1 MAPFPAAH
9 SGRNIS
15 LGLDAMVEELGL
27 VGEQWELFAV
37 NDNAANVKLGIKLSL
52 HLNQYL
58 CDIHTIE
65 LCVKDTFKNVPG
77 VKILLKKTR
86 ALAKFVKKSPTLAEK
101 ELRKESEKEQVAYRK
116 LANPPNTRWC
126 GKLGNLASVQ
136 HLKKPLVNLM
146 SKNEKWHKYSLTPGQ
161 WNLLDIAVKLLKP
174 VKETILA
181 WEVEK
186 EPTMHRVI
194 ERLYT
199 LQCTIEAFI
208 QSPESRGGVGIGF
221 ARELQKQLERRF
233 PSKGTQK
240 NLPRMANYLAPQFK
254 GMHLE
259 EDWMLESAKMDIEA
273 EVLKM
278 SVPEVRQEVL
288 EEEMEERVELSPN
301 SKLRKKMQEKMQ
313 RGRTLWNDE
322 RESPVRMEMHRYESL
337 SLSNK
342 HINILHWWRSHEG
355 TFPNLAKV
363 AKKVLSIPA
372 SSAKSESVFST
383 GGNFVT
389 KKRNRLAPKKV
400 EELVVI
406 TSNQSQID
414 AFKARGSYELLAEN
428 RGGSAL
434 TSITVDEVIENL
446 VEDEN
451 SSSESESDAEDSTD
465 SSDDDE

>member
-65 LCVKDTFKNVPG
+65 LAVKDTFKNVPG
-77 VKILLKKTR
+77 VKALLKKTR
-86 ALAKFVKKSPTLAEK
+86 ALAKFVKKSPTAAEK
-101 ELRKESEKEQVAYRK
+101 ELRKESEKEKVAYRK

-126 GKLGNLASVQ
+126 GKLGNLESVQ
-136 HLKKPLVNLM
+136 YLKKPLVNLM
-146 SKNEKWHKYSLTPGQ
+146 SRNDKWHKYSLTPGQ
-161 WNLLDIAVKLLKP
+161 WNLLDVAVKLLKP

-181 WEVEK
+181 WEAEK
-186 EPTMHRVI
+186 TPTMHRVI

-199 LQCTIEAFI
+199 LQCTIDAFI
-208 QSPESRGGVGIGF
+208 EGPESRVVGVGF
-221 ARELQKQLERRF
+221 ARELKTQLDKRF
-233 PSKGTQK
+233 PLKGTQK
-240 NLPRMANYLAPQFK
+240 NLARMANYLAPQFK

-259 EDWMLESAKMDIEA
+259 EAWMLESAKMDIEG
-273 EVLKM
+273 EVLKI
-278 SVPEVRQEVL
+278 SVPEVRQEVF
-288 EEEMEERVELSPN
+288 EEAELEERVELSPN
-301 SKLRKKMQEKMQ
+301 SKLREKRRERMQ
-313 RGRTLWNDE
+313 RGRTVQNGE
-322 RESPVRMEMHRYESL
+322 RKSPLRMEMEMYESL
-337 SLSNK
+337 TLSDK
-342 HINILHWWRSHEG
+342 HVNILHWWRSHEG

-389 KKRNRLAPKKV
+389 KKRNRLAAKKV
-400 EELVVI
+400 EELCLVK
-406 TSNQSQID
+406 TNKAQID
-414 AFKARGSYELLAEN
+414 AFKARGSYELVA
-428 RGGSAL
+428 GGSSAL
-434 TSITVDEVIENL
+434 ASITVDEVFENL
-446 VEDEN
+446 EKDEN
-451 SSSESESDAEDSTD
+451 SSSESESEAEDSTD